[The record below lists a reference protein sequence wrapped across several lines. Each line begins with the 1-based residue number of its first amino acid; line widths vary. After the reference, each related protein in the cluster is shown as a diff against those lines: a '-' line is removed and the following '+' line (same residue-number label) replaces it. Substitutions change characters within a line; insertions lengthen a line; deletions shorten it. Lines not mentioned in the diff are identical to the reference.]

1 MIFLL
6 HLKFSPSSLHRKCG
20 VTFFQRSQYRKGW
33 KEQLY
38 NEETKMAFYL
48 CGLLPKD
55 TQPQSNP
62 KINVKH
68 IPSKGHST
76 KHLNSIPQ
84 NYQSHEK
91 QEKFENLS

>member
-1 MIFLL
+1 
-6 HLKFSPSSLHRKCG
+6 
-20 VTFFQRSQYRKGW
+20 
-33 KEQLY
+33 
-38 NEETKMAFYL
+38 MAFYL